1 MKLDIFQIDAFTDA
15 VFGGN
20 PAAVCPLDEWIED
33 EIMQKIAA
41 ENNIA
46 ETAFFV
52 QKEDNF
58 EIRWFM
64 PHAEIDLC
72 GHATLASAFVIF
84 NFLEPTLKEVT
95 FLSQSGPL
103 KAVLQEDGMIALDFP
118 SRPPKKMEIPS
129 AVFSAFKD
137 RPIEA
142 YASRDLILLFE
153 NEGQITQMNPNLSL
167 LKELPY
173 LCIVPTAVGKDTAID
188 FVSRVFDANA
198 TTMQEDPVTGSA
210 HASLI
215 PYWEEKLN
223 KKSLKAM
230 QLSERKGM
238 LYCAIEKDRVTISG
252 KAVLYLKGTIFI

>member
-1 MKLDIFQIDAFTDA
+1 MELDIFQIDAFTDA

-20 PAAVCPLDEWIED
+20 PAAVCPLNEWID
-33 EIMQKIAA
+33 EKIMQKIAT
-41 ENNIA
+41 ENNVA

-52 QKEDNF
+52 KKADNF

-84 NFLEPTLKEVT
+84 NFLEPALKEVT
-95 FLSQSGPL
+95 FLSESGPL
-103 KAVLQEDGMIALDFP
+103 KAVRQDNGLIELNFP
-118 SRPPKKMEIPS
+118 SRPPKKIEIPT
-129 AVFSAFKD
+129 AIFSAFSD

-153 NEGQITQMNPNLSL
+153 NEDQIAQMNPKVSL

-173 LCIVPTAVGKDTAID
+173 LCIVPTARGKSKEVD

-215 PYWEEKLN
+215 PYWEKKLH
-223 KKSLKAM
+223 KKVLKAV
-230 QLSERKGM
+230 QLSERKGI
-238 LYCAIEKDRVTISG
+238 LYCAIKKERVTISG
-252 KAVLYLKGTIFI
+252 NAVLFLKGNIFI

>member
-1 MKLDIFQIDAFTDA
+1 MELNIFQIDAFTDS

-20 PAAVCPLDEWIED
+20 PAAVCPLNEWIEED
-33 EIMQKIAA
+33 IMQKIAA

-52 QKEDNF
+52 KKDGDF

-72 GHATLASAFVIF
+72 GHATLASAYVIF
-84 NFLEPTLKEVT
+84 NFLEPTLKKVT
-95 FLSQSGPL
+95 FLSQSGSL
-103 KAVLQEDGMIALDFP
+103 KAVQQDDGMIALDFP
-118 SRPPKKMEIPS
+118 SRPPKKIEIPS

-153 NEGQITQMNPNLSL
+153 NEDQIKQMNPDLSF

-173 LCIVPTAVGKDTAID
+173 LCIVPTAAGKNKEID

-215 PYWEEKLN
+215 PFWGKKLH
-223 KKSLKAM
+223 KKSLKAE
-230 QLSERKGM
+230 QLSERKGI

-252 KAVLYLKGTIFI
+252 KAVLFLKGTIFI